1 MAEIE
6 PSQMI
11 HLTLLLQVLGGMSS
25 LTAASAAILSWRTIR
40 ISAKAATSSAET
52 AVYNA
57 RHAELQR
64 LHQQFED
71 GAYFMKLWQLEL
83 ACGEKAL
90 NADAALRELLGGE
103 PLAPQEVRYRLL
115 PFSAEDDAG
124 RVYVQPY
131 LERLGGRGPEAVELF
146 RELFREHVLRYDAA
160 DVLRESF
167 GPPYST
173 TSADLLGVYSLVRAL
188 AAWVD
193 NHAAEDREERI
204 SEITDVFRRELVL
217 TLARH
222 RAFVSRLFRG
232 TPSDAAFEYFREH
245 YGLRDDE
252 YTWLFEEL
260 ALDADRK
267 GLLTGEHRD
276 AIARLESWLY
286 VTPARDALRPDPFPR
301 PDWIGEAPAGG
312 GAEGERRE
320 ARAVSAG

>member
-1 MAEIE
+1 MAAE
-6 PSQMI
+6 PSQAM
-11 HLTLLLQVLGGMSS
+11 HLTLILQVLGGMSS
-25 LTAASAAILSWRTIR
+25 LTAASVAILSWRAIR
-40 ISAKAATSSAET
+40 MSARAATSSAEM

-57 RHAELQR
+57 RHTELQR

-71 GAYFMKLWQLEL
+71 GAYFMTLWQLEL

-90 NADAALRELLGGE
+90 NADASLRDMLAGE
-103 PLAPQEVRYRLL
+103 PLSPQEVRYKLL
-115 PFSAEDDAG
+115 PFSAEDDPG
-124 RVYVQPY
+124 KVYVQPWVARV
-131 LERLGGRGPEAVELF
+131 EARGPAAAARF
-146 RELFREHVLRYDAA
+146 AELFREHVVRYDVAE
-160 DVLRESF
+160 VLRDSF
-167 GPPYST
+167 GPPYSS

-193 NHAAEDREERI
+193 NHAGEDRAERI

-222 RAFVSRLFRG
+222 RGFVSRLYRG
-232 TPSDAAFEYFREH
+232 TPSDAASEYFREH

-252 YTWLFEEL
+252 YTWLFEDL

-286 VTPARDALRPDPFPR
+286 VTPPHGAMRTDPFPR
-301 PDWIGEAPAGG
+301 PDWIAEAPEGGRTRNAPRDERVVTAG
-312 GAEGERRE
+312 
-320 ARAVSAG
+320 